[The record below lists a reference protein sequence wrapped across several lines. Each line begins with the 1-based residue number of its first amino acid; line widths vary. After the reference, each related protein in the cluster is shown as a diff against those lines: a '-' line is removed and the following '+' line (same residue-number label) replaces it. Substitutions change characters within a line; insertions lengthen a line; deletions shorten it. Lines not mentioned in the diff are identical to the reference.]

1 MLYCYWQVYCIL
13 FIIVFISN
21 GKIMK
26 IPANSIFQEMQSMAV
41 EAGTKTQ
48 NRLPV
53 QGTSSA
59 EFGDLLKSAI
69 DNVAGLQA
77 DAKDKVTAVEMG
89 DRRVSLAEAMIASQK
104 SSVAFEATVQV
115 RNKLVEAYKD
125 IMNMPV

>member
-1 MLYCYWQVYCIL
+1 
-13 FIIVFISN
+13 
-21 GKIMK
+21 MK
-26 IPANSIFQEMQSMAV
+26 IPANSIFQEMQSMAI
-41 EAGTKTQ
+41 EAGTKIQ
-48 NRLPV
+48 NTLPIK
-53 QGTSSA
+53 GTSNA

-69 DNVAGLQA
+69 DNVAGLQM
-77 DAKDKVTAVEMG
+77 DAKEKITAVEMG